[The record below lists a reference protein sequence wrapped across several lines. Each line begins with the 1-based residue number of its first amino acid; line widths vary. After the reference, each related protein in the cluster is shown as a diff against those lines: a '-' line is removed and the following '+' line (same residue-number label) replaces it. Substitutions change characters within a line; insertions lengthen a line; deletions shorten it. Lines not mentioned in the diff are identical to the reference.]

1 MNLELNPLEF
11 PQLVVCITIMLLL
24 FWILEKDRP

>member
-1 MNLELNPLEF
+1 MNLETLTFEF